1 MPVPVSQMATVA
13 LYVAKQKLQGHKRY
27 PLALM
32 LEPLYRCNLACAG
45 CGKIQYPSNI
55 LKTQLS
61 VEDCMKAV
69 DECPAPIVSIPG
81 GEPLLHPEIDR
92 IVRGLIERKKYIYL
106 CTNALLLEEKLDL
119 FEPSKYLSFS
129 VHMDGLEKEHDLS
142 VCRDGTFKTA
152 QAAITKAIR
161 LGFRVTT
168 NTTLFDGADPKRT
181 QEFFDEMMKLGVEGM
196 MVSPGY
202 SYQKAPDQGHFLAR
216 ERTQELFRKIFY
228 GNNGRWRFNQSAL
241 FLEFLAGGRDYDCT
255 PWGNPTYSVFGWQ
268 RPCYLLQDG
277 YADSFQDLME
287 ETQWEN
293 YGPRSG
299 NPHCRDCMVH
309 SGFEASAVEEIFS
322 SFRGLTAMIKAAFV
336 GPAIPKPQG
345 DPTSLLQIATEPQS
359 AHASLLQITTELESA
374 SVEMQMESA
383 PAQEGE
389 ASGPSQ
395 GWSAPASAESLRVAF
410 EYRGDVTLHLDDD
423 SRVEGYLSNLTD
435 DTLRLWCRGETA
447 QLEIPIRHVKH
458 VELTG
463 RDTAAGKSWQT
474 WMKKQEAAQRAAT
487 EAAATV

>member
-1 MPVPVSQMATVA
+1 MSVPASQMATVA
-13 LYVAKQKLQGHKRY
+13 LYLAKQKLQGRKRY

-61 VEDCMKAV
+61 VEECMKAV
-69 DECPAPIVSIPG
+69 DECPAPVVSIPG

-129 VHMDGLEKEHDLS
+129 VHVDGLEHEHDFS
-142 VCRDGTFKTA
+142 VCRDGTFKIA
-152 QAAITKAIR
+152 RAAIEKAIK

-181 QEFFDEMMKLGVEGM
+181 QEFFDDMTALGVEGM

-202 SYQKAPDQGHFLAR
+202 SYQKAPDQGHFLGR
-216 ERTQELFRKIFY
+216 ERTKELFRKILH
-228 GNNGRWRFNQSAL
+228 GNNGRWKFNQSTL

-268 RPCYLLQDG
+268 KPCYLLQDG
-277 YADSFQDLME
+277 YADSFQGLME

-293 YGPRSG
+293 YGPKSG

-322 SFRGLTAMIKAAFV
+322 SFRGLTAMVRAALF
-336 GPAIPKPQG
+336 GPAIPKPKG
-345 DPTSLLQIATEPQS
+345 DP
-359 AHASLLQITTELESA
+359 ASLLQISTRLESA
-374 SVEMQMESA
+374 STSPVQSA
-383 PAQEGE
+383 TQPEITHAEHAE
-389 ASGPSQ
+389 ESGPSR
-395 GWSAPASAESLRVAF
+395 GWSAPASLESLRVAF
-410 EYRGDVTLHLDDD
+410 EYRGDVTLLLDDD
-423 SRVEGYLSNLTD
+423 SRVDGYLANLTD

-447 QLEIPIRHVKH
+447 QLEIPIGHVKH
-458 VELTG
+458 VELSG
-463 RDTAAGKSWQT
+463 QDTASGKSWQT
-474 WMKKQEAAQRAAT
+474 WMKKQEAAQAAAS